1 MSTAPRPE
9 NETTAD
15 GTATRRPSAQRTGRR
30 FAPVKALSVAGSLT
44 LSVGGLMTVSS
55 VIASPANAVPAA
67 CTAPTGSGLQQNLNT
82 TLGCDVI
89 DGTSLMSGFISDS
102 GLDPNQHVTFE
113 DAYEGLS
120 SHNFYYGAYSLTLNC
135 NPGAASPVTSN
146 YVIEQGTGSYP
157 LTPPTV
163 SSGTLPVVT
172 ADSSGN
178 IVCAYSLTVQTAPS
192 GHLNSSKSDLWI
204 VSGGSG
210 HTATTSVKPPVLDS
224 SSDPTTTTPTTAPSD
239 PTTTVVTD
247 PTTTTPPTTAPSDPT
262 TIVVTDP
269 TTTTPPTTA
278 PSDPT
283 TTVVTDPT
291 TTTPPTTAPSD
302 PTTTVVTDPTTTT
315 PTTAPSDP
323 TTTVVTDPTTTAPG
337 KTTTTTAPVLQ
348 TATVADPSN
357 SHTFVNNPT
366 DVSVGN
372 PGANDSS
379 STGAPAAP
387 TTPATFNPKGLTALA
402 FTGSMSE
409 ELAVVGLTLVLVG
422 GLILGISRRRQGAG
436 C

>member
-1 MSTAPRPE
+1 MSAATRPE

-15 GTATRRPSAQRTGRR
+15 GTSTRRPSAQRTGRR
-30 FAPVKALSVAGSLT
+30 FAPVKALSVVGSLT

-67 CTAPTGSGLQQNLNT
+67 CTAPTGGGLQQNLNT

-102 GLDPNQHVTFE
+102 GLDPHQQVTFE

-163 SSGTLPVVT
+163 SSGALPVVT

-178 IVCAYSLTVQTAPS
+178 IVCAYSLTVQTAPG

-210 HTATTSVKPPVLDS
+210 HTATTSVKPPVLGN
-224 SSDPTTTTPTTAPSD
+224 SSDPTTTT
-239 PTTTVVTD
+239 
-247 PTTTTPPTTAPSDPT
+247 
-262 TIVVTDP
+262 
-269 TTTTPPTTA
+269 
-278 PSDPT
+278 
-283 TTVVTDPT
+283 
-291 TTTPPTTAPSD
+291 PTTAPSD

-323 TTTVVTDPTTTAPG
+323 TTTVVTDPTTTTPTTAPSHPTTTVVSDPTTTTPTTAPSDPTTTVVTDPTTTTPTTAPATKDPG
-337 KTTTTTAPVLQ
+337 DTTTTTAPVLQ

-366 DVSVGN
+366 DVTVAPSS
-372 PGANDSS
+372 SS
-379 STGAPAAP
+379 STGTPAAGP
-387 TTPATFNPKGLTALA
+387 STPATFNPKGLTALA

-409 ELAVVGLTLVLVG
+409 ELAVVGLILVLAG
-422 GLILGISRRRQGAG
+422 GLILGISRRRQGASS
-436 C
+436 

>member
-1 MSTAPRPE
+1 MSAATHPE

-15 GTATRRPSAQRTGRR
+15 GTAKCRPIARRSGQR
-30 FAPVKALSVAGSLT
+30 FAPVRALSVAGSLT

-102 GLDPNQHVTFE
+102 GLDPNQQVTFE

-120 SHNFYYGAYSLTLNC
+120 SHNFYYGAHSLTLNC

-204 VSGGSG
+204 VAGGSG
-210 HTATTSVKPPVLDS
+210 QTATTSVKPPVLDS
-224 SSDPTTTTPTTAPSD
+224 PSDPTTTTPTTAPSD
-239 PTTTVVTD
+239 PTTTT
-247 PTTTTPPTTAPSDPT
+247 PTTAPS
-262 TIVVTDP
+262 
-269 TTTTPPTTA
+269 
-278 PSDPT
+278 
-283 TTVVTDPT
+283 
-291 TTTPPTTAPSD
+291 
-302 PTTTVVTDPTTTT
+302 DPTTTT

-323 TTTVVTDPTTTAPG
+323 TTTTPTTAPSDPTTTTPTTAPSDPTTTAPPATDPG
-337 KTTTTTAPVLQ
+337 NTTTTAPVLQ

-366 DVSVGN
+366 DVTVAPSS
-372 PGANDSS
+372 SS
-379 STGAPAAP
+379 STDTPAAGP
-387 TTPATFNPKGLTALA
+387 STPATFNPKGLTALA

-409 ELAVVGLTLVLVG
+409 ELAVVGLILVVAG

-436 C
+436 S